1 MPEHKTDIE
10 LAAVPEIAE
19 ALGVAVS
26 RVHQYVRDGALVA
39 VRGEDGTRRVP
50 AAFVQDGAIVK
61 GLTGVVTLLRDAGYE
76 DHEIV
81 DWLFRH
87 GIMPLYTPLSGS
99 WLNMAESVQRIVVGR
114 ALAGQHPRSPDE
126 LIQWLEDTVAG
137 WNRAP
142 APFAWAGKR
151 AERRERA
158 RQRRLGGS
166 AATLAHRQLFLA

>member
-10 LAAVPEIAE
+10 LAAIPEIAE

-81 DWLFRH
+81 DWLFRDEDSLP
-87 GIMPLYTPLSGS
+87 GTP
-99 WLNMAESVQRIVVGR
+99 VQALRENRGR
-114 ALAGQHPRSPDE
+114 EVKRRAQ
-126 LIQWLEDTVAG
+126 VAG
-137 WNRAP
+137 Y
-142 APFAWAGKR
+142 
-151 AERRERA
+151 
-158 RQRRLGGS
+158 
-166 AATLAHRQLFLA
+166 